1 MGVPPAA
8 WPAWLVMWTLA
19 GSIYGACKLLTWRA
33 ATAAEGAPWWQ
44 HAGYLLAWPG
54 MDAPAFLARAS
65 VRRPAVREWAAAASK
80 TALGL
85 AVVFAAVLASRH
97 GGSLGTGWLA
107 MVGLVLLLHFG
118 GFHLLS
124 CAWRSA
130 GVDARRLMASPL
142 RAVSLA
148 EFWGRRWNT
157 AFRDLT
163 HRFVFA
169 PLRPR
174 LGAPAA
180 ILAGFIGSGLVH
192 DLVVSL
198 PARGGYGGPTGF
210 FAVQGVAL
218 LVERSD
224 AGRRLGL
231 GRGLRGRIFTAA
243 VLLLP
248 LPWLFHRAFVE
259 RVVVPF
265 LDVLGGA

>member
-1 MGVPPAA
+1 MPSA

-19 GSIYGACKLLTWRA
+19 GSAYGACKLLSWRA
-33 ATAAEGAPWWQ
+33 AGDAGHGAPWWR
-44 HAGYLLAWPG
+44 HAGYLMAWPG
-54 MDAPAFLARAS
+54 MDAPAFLAKTA
-65 VRRPAVREWAAAASK
+65 VRRPARREWAAAATR
-80 TALGL
+80 TALGAAL
-85 AVVFAAVLASRH
+85 IFAIVPAAGAGPPLF
-97 GGSLGTGWLA
+97 TGWLG
-107 MVGLVLLLHFG
+107 MLGLVLLLHFG
-118 GFHLLS
+118 AFHLLS
-124 CAWRSA
+124 CAWRYA
-130 GVDARRLMASPL
+130 GVDARPLMASPL
-142 RAVSLA
+142 RAASVA

-157 AFRDLT
+157 ACRDLT
-163 HRFVFA
+163 HRFVFT
-169 PLRPR
+169 PLRR
-174 LGAPAA
+174 WLGPAAA
-180 ILAGFIGSGLVH
+180 ILAGFVGSGLVH

-231 GRGLRGRIFTAA
+231 GRGVRGRIFTAA

-265 LDVLGGA
+265 LQALGAA

>member
-1 MGVPPAA
+1 MPSA

-19 GSIYGACKLLTWRA
+19 GGVYGACKLLTWRA
-33 ATAAEGAPWWQ
+33 ADDAGHRATSWR

-54 MDAPAFLARAS
+54 MDAPAFFANT
-65 VRRPAVREWAAAASK
+65 AVRQPALREWCAAAGR
-80 TALGL
+80 TALGAGL
-85 AVVFAAVLASRH
+85 IFAVVPAAGAGRSVV
-97 GGSLGTGWLA
+97 TGWLG
-107 MVGLVLLLHFG
+107 MLGLVLLLHFG
-118 GFHLLS
+118 AFHLLS
-124 CAWRSA
+124 CAWRFA
-130 GVDARRLMASPL
+130 GVDARPLMASPL
-142 RAVSLA
+142 RSASVA

-163 HRFVFA
+163 HRFVFT
-169 PLRPR
+169 PLRR
-174 LGAPAA
+174 WLGPAAA

-192 DLVVSL
+192 DLVISL

-231 GRGLRGRIFTAA
+231 GRGIRGRVFTAA

-265 LDVLGGA
+265 LQVLGAA

>member
-1 MGVPPAA
+1 MPSA

-19 GSIYGACKLLTWRA
+19 GGVYGACKVLTWRGA
-33 ATAAEGAPWWQ
+33 ADAGDGATWWR

-54 MDAPAFLARAS
+54 MDAPAFLAKTA
-65 VRRPAVREWAAAASK
+65 VRRPALREWSTAAGRTALGAGLIYAVVPAAAAGPP
-80 TALGL
+80 L
-85 AVVFAAVLASRH
+85 VI
-97 GGSLGTGWLA
+97 GWLG
-107 MVGLVLLLHFG
+107 MLGLVLFLHFG
-118 GFHLLS
+118 AFHLLS
-124 CAWRSA
+124 CAWRCA
-130 GVDARRLMASPL
+130 GVDARPLMASPL
-142 RAVSLA
+142 RAASVA

-163 HRFVFA
+163 HRLVFT
-169 PLRPR
+169 PLRR
-174 LGAPAA
+174 WLGPAAA
-180 ILAGFIGSGLVH
+180 ILAGFVGSGLVH

-198 PARGGYGGPTGF
+198 PAGSGYGGPTGF

-231 GRGLRGRIFTAA
+231 GRGVRGRIFTAA

-248 LPWLFHRAFVE
+248 LPCLFHRAFVE

-265 LDVLGGA
+265 LQALGAA